1 MDRYVAALRA
11 RQVSTR
17 APGTGAA
24 ALTTVHTYV
33 HTRLYL
39 VALSRAHSNI
49 SLCLN
54 RRRSCMRR
62 RVDHGDTNHFLD
74 DRRAVALLQDLP
86 HPFRAAGRNVPCLQ
100 LWTYLLLH
108 LQRERCAHK
117 LEGGRCNGLECIL
130 LSDLRGTTSF
140 QQIFLQSCETNP
152 ERKAWVRGYR
162 KFTCLLYLQLKC
174 TPPRIV
180 RSFSLKKLNA
190 VLL

>member
-17 APGTGAA
+17 APGAA
-24 ALTTVHTYV
+24 ALTTVAVHTY
-33 HTRLYL
+33 TRLYL

-54 RRRSCMRR
+54 RRSCLRR

-100 LWTYLLLH
+100 LWTHLLLH

-140 QQIFLQSCETNP
+140 QQ
-152 ERKAWVRGYR
+152 KV
-162 KFTCLLYLQLKC
+162 
-174 TPPRIV
+174 
-180 RSFSLKKLNA
+180 
-190 VLL
+190 